1 MITSNDRVCERQGV
15 CMSFDVKAKCRES
28 VMSLVYNILL
38 IDDPSN
44 DIAPSNDIHTLR
56 KRRFMR
62 PKTGPQATNRDA
74 RD

>member
-1 MITSNDRVCERQGV
+1 
-15 CMSFDVKAKCRES
+15 
-28 VMSLVYNILL
+28 MSLVYNILL